1 MDGLSMK
8 IMIVYDSLGGNTKKM
23 AEAIAEGAG
32 SVVGMVVETKKIGEA
47 FPLSMLAKADGVAF
61 GSPCI
66 YADITDGMR
75 GFLEH
80 LGRYIKVG
88 RMEMKNR
95 KAAVFG
101 SYGYD
106 GAWIMEERLK
116 KIVQD
121 LGYRVME
128 DICVETDTNIKYHT
142 EDYTEK
148 CQKFGKE
155 FAEYIKSGAS

>member
-1 MDGLSMK
+1 ME
-8 IMIVYDSLGGNTKKM
+8 
-23 AEAIAEGAG
+23 AEALAG
-32 SVVGMVVETKKIGEA
+32 DAARRRDLGLFGYVGRQTLE
-47 FPLSMLAKADGVAF
+47 
-61 GSPCI
+61 
-66 YADITDGMR
+66 
-75 GFLEH
+75 FLEH

-88 RMEMKNR
+88 RMEMKSR

-116 KIVQD
+116 KMVQD
-121 LGYRVME
+121 LGYKVLE
-128 DICVETDTNIKYHT
+128 DVCVETDTNIKYHT